1 MMKNPD
7 QSIVGADPSRF
18 SEFVDA
24 NGLVCFQIQT
34 TFSFREVPRTPIIRV
49 SREVW
54 LGIHDVAA
62 PKTDQALTPDEL
74 LVESV
79 ISQVDQ
85 RIHRGKT
92 RVPGI
97 KQISDHEF
105 QRLMNNLLEH
115 QIWDEELEVAVL
127 GDAAER
133 RDRQVKTGSLYLKRA
148 TEWHQI
154 SRRPKGRWNGRFF
167 VPFDGF

>member
-7 QSIVGADPSRF
+7 PSIIGADPTRF
-18 SEFVDA
+18 SEFVDV

-34 TFSFREVPRTPIIRV
+34 TFCYREVPGMPIIRV

-54 LGIHDVAA
+54 LGIHDATA
-62 PKTDQALTPDEL
+62 PKTVQALTPDEL

-85 RIHRGKT
+85 RIRRDKNCI
-92 RVPGI
+92 PGI

-115 QIWDEELEVAVL
+115 QIWDEQLEVVVL
-127 GDAAER
+127 GDAAQR
-133 RDRQVKTGSLYLKRA
+133 RDRQIKIGSLYLKRA
-148 TEWHQI
+148 TEQLRVA
-154 SRRPKGRWNGRFF
+154 RRPKGVWNGRMFI
-167 VPFDGF
+167 PFDGF

>member
-1 MMKNPD
+1 MP
-7 QSIVGADPSRF
+7 
-18 SEFVDA
+18 
-24 NGLVCFQIQT
+24 T
-34 TFSFREVPRTPIIRV
+34 IRV

-54 LGIHDVAA
+54 LGIHDAAA

-85 RIHRGKT
+85 RISRCGT
-92 RVPGI
+92 RAPRI
-97 KQISDHEF
+97 NQISDHDF

-115 QIWDEELEVAVL
+115 QIWDEELEEAVL

-133 RDRQVKTGSLYLKRA
+133 RDRQIKIGSLYLKRA

-154 SRRPKGRWNGRFF
+154 SRRPKGRWNGRMFI
-167 VPFDGF
+167 PFDGF